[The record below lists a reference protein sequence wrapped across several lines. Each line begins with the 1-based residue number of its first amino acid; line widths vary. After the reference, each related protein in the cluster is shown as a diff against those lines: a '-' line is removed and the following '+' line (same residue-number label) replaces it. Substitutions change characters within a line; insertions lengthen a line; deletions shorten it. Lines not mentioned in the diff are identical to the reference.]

1 MRALAFAV
9 LLTGCVGG
17 LGADRTPTGPT
28 VPIQLDSG
36 GIEPVGTGL
45 RIDFGRA
52 QPGVIDTMTRLQG
65 DTPTLITDCASAS
78 VSAVQWDDGLR
89 LVFRNG
95 AFVGWFTPDVSRTTD
110 GVTGHGEACAL
121 R

>member
-17 LGADRTPTGPT
+17 LPDRAPTGPT
-28 VPIQLDSG
+28 VPIRLDSG
-36 GIEPVGTGL
+36 GIEPLGTGL

-52 QPGVIDTMTRLQG
+52 QPGVIATMTRLQG
-65 DTPTLITDCASAS
+65 DTPTMITTCASAN
-78 VSAVQWDDGLR
+78 VSAAEWDDGLR

-95 AFVGWFTPDVSRTTD
+95 AFVGWFTPDTSRTANGATN
-110 GVTGHGEACAL
+110 HGEACPA